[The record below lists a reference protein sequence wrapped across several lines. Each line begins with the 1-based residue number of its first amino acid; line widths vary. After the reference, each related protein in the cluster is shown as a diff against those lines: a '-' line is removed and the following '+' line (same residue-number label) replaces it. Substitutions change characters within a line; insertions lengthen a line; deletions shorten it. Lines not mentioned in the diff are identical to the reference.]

1 MKQQVQFRIINPPTE
16 RTTKAGGVYLLQ
28 EVVVAWLET
37 DEEGKEHEQRLCC
50 SLPASTQD
58 QLKKR
63 GIQVNDWAE
72 VRIHFSTLHS
82 YDDRVY
88 NRVTLYLLDAVQQ
101 APTPAVAT
109 TAGVSA
115 ADVPLGNDL
124 LNFDL

>member
-16 RTTKAGGVYLLQ
+16 RITKAGGVYLLQ

-50 SLPASTQD
+50 SLSASTQD

-88 NRVTLYLLDAVQQ
+88 NRVMLYLLDAVQQ

-109 TAGVSA
+109 TVTVSA